1 MKRPWYSVR
10 SNLPHWWEELFSS
23 SFTYR
28 DDLRD
33 WHVERALL
41 AMAAGTYDHAEVLKA
56 TRQKLAAQ
64 DFSCSSAVTTF
75 EDLFLAGGLRQG
87 WRTALEVAE
96 LAVSAPVRP
105 AGLAELLRLLVR
117 YAPEVPD
124 RTPLPP
130 HLASLAQDSSGT
142 KAAMEARALADA
154 LGQPVDVAVPVA
166 PTPARERTG
175 AWDREEPHTLVLPST
190 VSLADDPIAARAA
203 DLDGL
208 RDLLSEN
215 FNGWAQSFGDV
226 CWWPMHYEPGR
237 SLTALTEPDRVLA
250 ATVRAVHR
258 DGAEVVR
265 ATLHGIERQYG
276 PVDVVAAV
284 DAWVDDALDAGTFW
298 RLARDQVVSVP
309 DMRERWRAEG
319 RDPHDVRARV
329 DALPSFAARLRA
341 PTDPDHGALVV
352 PTELHSPLER
362 FTFLRAAEALLRAE
376 SEPVLLSL
384 PTWSDG
390 TLDAQDLLV
399 RLDAVAQ
406 GSGVVGPLDLVQALH
421 RLREVDVRLVDRVPG
436 GLRTDPRFTD
446 PDGVEGLDATGM
458 VRTWFASG
466 GLPELAPRADAG
478 AWTGAPVSPVPFGQ
492 LAAWPAELAADPWC
506 PGPMPATLR
515 LYPGWSDRVLRPRLR
530 GMVPCGTRDTCPAWL
545 RIRSE
550 SRSTTDCWPCSLR
563 NTTRSTSSASRPSS
577 SSPGPGG
584 STRWQPRRQ
593 PVAVTRPGSSVSACS
608 SRRSSAASTRRCV
621 ACGRWPSRSRTR
633 CAPSRSDRRS
643 WPSCCGC

>member
-1 MKRPWYSVR
+1 MR
-10 SNLPHWWEELFSS
+10 
-23 SFTYR
+23 
-28 DDLRD
+28 
-33 WHVERALL
+33 
-41 AMAAGTYDHAEVLKA
+41 
-56 TRQKLAAQ
+56 
-64 DFSCSSAVTTF
+64 
-75 EDLFLAGGLRQG
+75 
-87 WRTALEVAE
+87 WRTR
-96 LAVSAPVRP
+96 SASR
-105 AGLAELLRLLVR
+105 
-117 YAPEVPD
+117 
-124 RTPLPP
+124 
-130 HLASLAQDSSGT
+130 SI
-142 KAAMEARALADA
+142 
-154 LGQPVDVAVPVA
+154 VAVPVA

-309 DMRERWRAEG
+309 DMRDRWRAEG
-319 RDPHDVRARV
+319 REPHDVRARV

-341 PTDPDHGALVV
+341 PTDPEHGALVV

-362 FTFLRAAEALLRAE
+362 FTFLRATEALLRAE

-421 RLREVDVRLVDRVPG
+421 RLRKVDVRLVDRVPG

-446 PDGVEGLDATGM
+446 PDGVEGLDATDM

-492 LAAWPAELAADPWC
+492 LAAWPTELAADPWC

-515 LYPGWSDRVLRPRLR
+515 LYPGWSDRVFDRAFEAWSLWDPRHLPSLAADPLGVPFHDRLLALLAPEHNQKHFQCQSTLVLLARAGRLDPVAAAAAARGRHEAGVLGLSVLVKALQRGIDETLR
-530 GMVPCGTRDTCPAWL
+530 GVWPMAIAIADALCTVEKRPAQLAELLRVLTTYAHEVPPEAAH
-545 RIRSE
+545 
-550 SRSTTDCWPCSLR
+550 P
-563 NTTRSTSSASRPSS
+563 P
-577 SSPGPGG
+577 PGLVGLAEAKG
-584 STRWQPRRQ
+584 STKAHAAARDLVTALRQ
-593 PVAVTRPGSSVSACS
+593 AVAS
-608 SRRSSAASTRRCV
+608 
-621 ACGRWPSRSRTR
+621 
-633 CAPSRSDRRS
+633 
-643 WPSCCGC
+643 